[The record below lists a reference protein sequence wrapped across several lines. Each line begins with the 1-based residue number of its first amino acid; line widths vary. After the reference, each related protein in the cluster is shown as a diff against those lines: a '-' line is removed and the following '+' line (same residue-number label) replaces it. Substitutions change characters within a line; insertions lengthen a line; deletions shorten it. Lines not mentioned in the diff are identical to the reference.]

1 MLKSVLKSSVAL
13 TALLLA
19 ACGDTT
25 PADNKGEAE
34 KTEMAA
40 MAAKPEL
47 GTFGVDLTAQK
58 ESVKP
63 GDNFFEYMNGQ
74 WLDTFELPAD
84 KTNYGAFTVL
94 SERSRDQVKAII
106 DDVSTGEYPDGS
118 VEQKI
123 GDYYASYMDVDAVN
137 AKGIEPLRP
146 TLDAIASIE
155 NVADLTRAFGREG
168 LDGSASPVTGGLG
181 IDRENPDR
189 YILNIGLGGMG
200 LPDRDYY
207 LEDNERFAAIRDAY
221 KAHIAEM
228 LSFAGVEDAAAKADA
243 ILALETKLAEK
254 QWPRS
259 ERRDRDKNFNPTTM
273 DELRTNYTGF
283 DWDAYFDAGHVK
295 GVEKF
300 NVSGPQPLKDA
311 IALVNE
317 IPIADWKAYLTYHTI
332 SNHAAVLSAEIDEAN
347 FNFYGKTLRGQP
359 EQEAR
364 WKRGVSRVGSLDA
377 LGEAIGQVYVKRHF
391 PPEAK
396 AEMEKLVAN
405 LRSALGQRIDGLA
418 WMGEETKAE
427 AHKKLD
433 SFNPKIGYPN
443 KWKDLS
449 DIKIVK
455 GDLFANAKSV
465 SDYNYKDTIDRLT
478 RKTDKDEWFMT
489 PQTVNAYYN
498 PQFNEIVFPA
508 AILQPPF
515 FDLAADP
522 AVNYGGIGAVI
533 GHEMGHGFD
542 DQGSKSDASGIQRNW
557 WTEEDRAA
565 FEKLTSKLGAQY
577 SSYEPVPGQ
586 FVDGTFTMGENIG
599 DLGGLRMAYVAY
611 KLSLNGEEAPVIDG
625 LTGDQ
630 RFFMAWAQVWKR
642 KYREEEL
649 LSRLKSDPHSP
660 SEYRTNGIVRNMD
673 EWYEAFGVKEGDALY
688 LAPEDRVQIW

>member
-1 MLKSVLKSSVAL
+1 MLKSLLKSSVAV

-19 ACGDTT
+19 ACGDNASDQN
-25 PADNKGEAE
+25 ADAK
-34 KTEMAA
+34 KTEMTAEAA
-40 MAAKPEL
+40 APEL
-47 GTFGVDLTAQK
+47 GAWGVDLTAQK
-58 ESVKP
+58 TDVKP
-63 GDNFFEYMNGQ
+63 GDNFFEYMNGH

-84 KTNYGAFTVL
+84 RTNYGAFTVL
-94 SERSRDQVKAII
+94 SERSRDRVKTII
-106 DDVSTGEYPDGS
+106 DEVSGGDYPQGS

-123 GDYYASYMDVDAVN
+123 GDYYASYMDVAAVN
-137 AKGIEPLRP
+137 ARGIDPLRP
-146 TLDAIASIE
+146 TLDAIAGIE
-155 NVADLTRAFGREG
+155 NVDDLTKAFGREG

-207 LEDNERFAAIRDAY
+207 LEDNERFSAIREAY

-228 LSFAGVEDAAAKADA
+228 LGFAGVEDAAAKAEA
-243 ILALETKLAEK
+243 ILALETNLAEK
-254 QWPRS
+254 QWPRA

-273 DELRTNYTGF
+273 DELKANYTGF
-283 DWDAYFDAGHVK
+283 DWEAYFSAGGVE

-300 NVSGPQPLKDA
+300 NVSGPEPLKDA
-311 IALVNE
+311 ITLVNE
-317 IPIADWKAYLTYHTI
+317 IPVADWKAYLTYHTI
-332 SNHAAVLSAEIDEAN
+332 SNHAAVLSEDIEQAN

-359 EQEAR
+359 EQQDR
-364 WKRGVSRVGSLDA
+364 WKRGVARVSALDA

-396 AEMEKLVAN
+396 EEMVKLVAN
-405 LRSALGQRIDGLA
+405 LRAALGQRIDSLE
-418 WMGEETKAE
+418 WMSEETKVE
-427 AHKKLD
+427 AHKKLA

-449 DIKIVK
+449 AIKIK
-455 GDLFANAKSV
+455 EGDLFANAKSIN
-465 SDYNYKDTIDRLT
+465 DYNYEDTIDRLT
-478 RKTDKDEWFMT
+478 RQTDKDEWFMT
-489 PQTVNAYYN
+489 PQTINAYYN

-542 DQGSKSDASGIQRNW
+542 DQGSKSDADGIQRNW
-557 WTEEDRAA
+557 WTDADREA
-565 FEKLTSKLGAQY
+565 FETRTKALGDQY
-577 SSYEPVPGQ
+577 NGYEAVPGHH
-586 FVDGTFTMGENIG
+586 VDGTFTMGENIG
-599 DLGGLRMAYVAY
+599 DLGGLAMAYHAY
-611 KLSLNGEEAPVIDG
+611 KLSLGGKEAPVIDG

-649 LSRLKSDPHSP
+649 ISRLKSDPHSP
-660 SEYRTNGIVRNMD
+660 AEFRVNGIVRNMD
-673 EWYEAFGVKEGDALY
+673 EWYEAFDVKPGDALY
-688 LAPEDRVQIW
+688 LPPEERVHIW